1 MPLEQYYQDAVQQ
14 QVIRFDPAQS
24 AAVKVLQRIWD
35 ELVSIPVVET
45 VPVKKGLFSLFSSP
59 KVEKPATIRG
69 AYIWGGVG
77 RGKTWLMDSFYERI
91 PITQKKR
98 MHYHHFMN
106 YVHDELKKTA
116 HVQNPLLE
124 LAKREA
130 PHMRLLCLDEF
141 HVLDIVDAM
150 LLYGLLEAFFQ
161 QGITLV
167 TTSNRK
173 PDDLYLNG
181 LQRSRFLP
189 AIALIKRTMDVVE
202 LDNNVDYRMLRHV
215 GEHGFIQGHQ
225 ADEVERELSI
235 EFNALARG
243 KIYTD
248 TTLIIQGRSL
258 PVHKVADNI
267 VWFTFQVLCEGPRS
281 ARDYIEIAD
290 RYKAVV
296 LSGMP
301 ILTETHE
308 NAAKRFLNL
317 IDELYDRHVRLIL
330 STAIPLNAL
339 YQGEK
344 LVFEYDRAMSRLN
357 EMQSDE
363 YQRRAAA

>member
-1 MPLEQYYQDAVQQ
+1 MLLEEYYQDAVQQ
-14 QVIRFDPAQS
+14 QVIQFDPAQA

-35 ELVSIPVVET
+35 ELVAAPVVEAA
-45 VPVKKGLFSLFSSP
+45 PVKRGLFSLFASP
-59 KVEKPATIRG
+59 KAAAPHTVRG

-77 RGKTWLMDSFYERI
+77 RGKTWLMDSFYERV

-106 YVHDELKKTA
+106 YVHDELKKTT
-116 HVQNPLLE
+116 HVQNPLQE

-130 PHMRLLCLDEF
+130 PTMRLLCLDEF

-189 AIALIKRTMDVVE
+189 AIALIKRSMDVVE
-202 LDNNVDYRMLRHV
+202 LDNNVDYRMLRQV

-225 ADEVERELSI
+225 DDEVERELTQ
-235 EFNALARG
+235 EFNTIATG

-248 TTLIIQGRSL
+248 TTIIIQGRSL
-258 PVHKVADNI
+258 PVHKLADNI
-267 VWFTFQVLCEGPRS
+267 IWFTFPVLCEGPRS

-290 RYKAVV
+290 GYKTVV

-301 ILTETHE
+301 VLTEAHE
-308 NAAKRFLNL
+308 NAARRFLNL
-317 IDELYDRHVRLIL
+317 IDELYDRQVRLIL

>member
-1 MPLEQYYQDAVQQ
+1 MSLEQYYQDAVQQ
-14 QVIRFDPAQS
+14 QTIKYDPAQA
-24 AAVKVLQRIWD
+24 AAVKVLQRVWD
-35 ELVSIPVVET
+35 ELVATPVVET
-45 VPVKKGLFSLFSSP
+45 APVKKGLFSLFSSP
-59 KVEKPATIRG
+59 KVETPKAING

-77 RGKTWLMDSFYERI
+77 RGKTWLMDSFFEQI

-130 PHMRLLCLDEF
+130 PTMRLLCLDEF

-181 LQRSRFLP
+181 LQRNRFLP
-189 AIALIKRTMDVVE
+189 AIALIKRSMDVIE

-215 GEHGFIQGHQ
+215 GENGFIQGHQ
-225 ADEVERELSI
+225 EAEAERELN
-235 EFNALARG
+235 EAFNSLAVG
-243 KIYTD
+243 KISTD
-248 TTLIIQGRSL
+248 TTLIVQGRSL

-290 RYKAVV
+290 RYKIVI

-301 ILTETHE
+301 VLTETHE
-308 NAAKRFLNL
+308 NAARRFLNL

-330 STAIPLNAL
+330 ATAIPIASL

-344 LVFEYDRAMSRLN
+344 LIFEYDRAMSRLN

-363 YQRRAAA
+363 YQNRAAA